1 MAQNIV
7 IDGIVLAAGASSRM
21 GQSKPLLEV
30 DGTPFLERAIKLLRH
45 AGCRYVIAVV
55 NDSDDWIARLADANG
70 AEPVINDRPDSEQI
84 DSLRLGIANLP
95 DGYDGIIVLPVD
107 FPRVQPETVSALF
120 AEFQQHPV
128 AVLNPA
134 FDGKPG
140 HPVIFARD
148 VVAELLRPDLA
159 EGARTVIERHLAEAK
174 TLNVDDAGVLIDID
188 TPADFKDHVEGS
200 TR

>member
-1 MAQNIV
+1 MAQESV

-21 GQSKPLLEV
+21 GQAKALLEV
-30 DGTPFLERAIKLLRH
+30 EGTSFLERAVKLLRH
-45 AGCRYVIAVV
+45 AGCRYVIAVI
-55 NDSDDWIARLADANG
+55 NDSDDWMTRIADTSG
-70 AEPVINDRPDSEQI
+70 AEPVINEQPGSEQI

-95 DGYDGIIVLPVD
+95 DGYHAIIVLPVD
-107 FPRVQPETVSALF
+107 FPRVQQETVNQLV
-120 AEFQQHPV
+120 AEFRQHPV

-140 HPVIFARD
+140 HPVIFSRD
-148 VVAELLRPDLA
+148 VVAELLHPDLPD
-159 EGARTVIERHLAEAK
+159 GARTVIDRHLAGAG
-174 TLNVDDAGVLIDID
+174 TLAVDDAGVLIDID

>member
-1 MAQNIV
+1 MAQESV

-21 GQSKPLLEV
+21 GQAKALLEV
-30 DGTPFLERAIKLLRH
+30 EGTSFLERAVKLLRH
-45 AGCRYVIAVV
+45 AGCRYVIAVI
-55 NDSDDWIARLADANG
+55 NDSDDWMTRIADTSG
-70 AEPVINDRPDSEQI
+70 AEPVINEQPGSEQI

-95 DGYDGIIVLPVD
+95 DGYDAIIVLPVD
-107 FPRVQPETVSALF
+107 FPRVQQETVNQLV
-120 AEFQQHPV
+120 AEFRQHPV

-140 HPVIFARD
+140 HPVIFSRD
-148 VVAELLRPDLA
+148 VVAELLHPDLPD
-159 EGARTVIERHLAEAK
+159 GARTVIDRHLAGAG
-174 TLNVDDAGVLIDID
+174 TLAVDDAGVLIDID

>member
-1 MAQNIV
+1 MAQESV

-21 GQSKPLLEV
+21 GQAKALLEV
-30 DGTPFLERAIKLLRH
+30 EGTSFLERAVKLLRH
-45 AGCRYVIAVV
+45 AGCRYVIAVI
-55 NDSDDWIARLADANG
+55 NDSDDWMTRIADTSG
-70 AEPVINDRPDSEQI
+70 AEPVINEQPGSEQI

-95 DGYDGIIVLPVD
+95 DGYDAIIVLPVD
-107 FPRVQPETVSALF
+107 FPRVQQETVNQLV
-120 AEFQQHPV
+120 AEFRQHPV

-140 HPVIFARD
+140 HPVVFSRD
-148 VVAELLRPDLA
+148 VVAELLHPDLPD
-159 EGARTVIERHLAEAK
+159 GARTVIDRHLAGAG
-174 TLNVDDAGVLIDID
+174 TLAVDDAGVLIDID